1 MMLPKSVFIFLLIF
15 KCFDCDIRLSTRKST
30 PKLFKSVSQLSEG
43 KNVVVSPLSISM
55 LMYMIYSGAED
66 ESLSKNQLARAF
78 NFYGNESESIKSLV
92 LDDKIV
98 FNGKIDRE
106 NSVFKLANAVFASED
121 LNLEWE
127 FEKLIKDYFLSDIQ
141 QVDFTQRQEAAQ
153 RINDWVSKK
162 TNNLV
167 KDLIS
172 PSSLDDYTKL
182 VLTNIIYF
190 KSQWKYPFDK
200 SLTARNTFNK
210 VSQADYMNVK
220 NEIESSEIPE
230 LSSTLVILPYIDEKY
245 QMLIFHPNQ
254 NSSIET
260 LEKKLFRSKNGV
272 NSFEAYRSRAKKSP
286 IDLSF
291 PKFEVEFQTS
301 LVRVCNNLSVNA
313 IFSDNAKL
321 SKISRNVKDLS
332 VSDIIH
338 KSRIIVDEEGS
349 EAAAA
354 SGVILETRVGTFIYK
369 EVNINS
375 PFIFIIYDTAN
386 KMSLFVGKIINPAAI
401 QDPEV
406 FGVRKNDEDVAND
419 DHDQDS
425 CVGGGYENCVAE
437 TCNSGGLTS
446 TRAVRSCIAFCD
458 SHCSR
463 K

>member
-106 NSVFKLANAVFASED
+106 NSVFKLGNAVFASED

-127 FEKLIKDYFLSDIQ
+127 FEKLIQDYFLSDIQ
-141 QVDFTQRQEAAQ
+141 QVDFTQRQEAAKI
-153 RINDWVSKK
+153 INDWVSKK

-167 KDLIS
+167 GDLIS

-210 VSQADYMNVK
+210 VSLADYMNVK
-220 NEIESSEIPE
+220 NEIESAEIRE
-230 LSSTLVILPYIDEKY
+230 LSSTLIILPYIDQKY
-245 QMLIFHPNQ
+245 QMLIFHPHN
-254 NSSIET
+254 NSSIES
-260 LEKKLFRSKNGV
+260 LEKKLFES
-272 NSFEAYRSRAKKSP
+272 NSIEKLRSRAKKAP

-301 LVRVCNNLSVNA
+301 LVHACNNLSVTA

-321 SKISRNVKDLS
+321 SKISRNAKDLS

-354 SGVILETRVGTFIYK
+354 SGVILETRVGTFKYK

-386 KMSLFVGKIINPAAI
+386 KMSLFVGKIINPRAI
-401 QDPEV
+401 QDLED
-406 FGVRKNDEDVAND
+406 FGVRKNDED
-419 DHDQDS
+419 DQNS